1 MTRSIFLSLVFH
13 SAMIVITALTL
24 PFMVREPVDLPPI
37 LSVDLIQ
44 ITDKTSI
51 PFAAKAAKTLEKIKK
66 LEEERMVSQ
75 QAPPAEKKKK
85 EKPDRIPMPEDQKDE
100 KQEIIKKKQNPEEIK
115 ETIRQASE
123 FEKEELFDPNQ
134 IASLIDKSKEE
145 TAQTLKK
152 DKRLTQSSVKN
163 SFATG
168 LTLSQ
173 EDALK
178 AQIFGCWSLPLGLPY
193 QENLLVRIKL
203 RLRPDGTVLRSE
215 ILDHA
220 RMNSPGQGFYKVLA
234 ESALRAIRICQ
245 PLKVPQTGY
254 EKWKDLQLNF
264 DANEML
270 KG

>member
-1 MTRSIFLSLVFH
+1 MTRSILLSLIFH
-13 SAMIVITALTL
+13 SVMIVITAMTL
-24 PFMVREPVDLPPI
+24 PFMKRTPIDLPPI
-37 LSVDLIQ
+37 LTVDLIQ

-51 PFAAKAAKTLEKIKK
+51 PFAAKAAKTLEEIKK
-66 LEEERMVSQ
+66 KEEERLVSE
-75 QAPPAEKKKK
+75 QAPPSEKKK
-85 EKPDRIPMPEDQKDE
+85 EKPDRIPLPEDLNKE
-100 KQEIIKKKQNPEEIK
+100 KKQIIKKKQNPEEV
-115 ETIRQASE
+115 EEQIRQASE
-123 FEKEELFDPNQ
+123 FEKKELFDPNQ
-134 IASLIDKSKEE
+134 IAALIDKSKEE
-145 TAQTLKK
+145 TAETLKK
-152 DKRLTQSSVKN
+152 SEKLTQSSVKT

-193 QENLLVRIKL
+193 HKNLLVRIKL
-203 RLRPDGTVLRSE
+203 KLKPDGTVLRSE

-220 RMNSPGQGFYKVLA
+220 RMNQPGQGFYKVLA
-234 ESALRAIRICQ
+234 ESALRAVRICQ
-245 PLKVPQTGY
+245 PLRVPPTGY

>member
-1 MTRSIFLSLVFH
+1 MSLVFH
-13 SAMIVITALTL
+13 SVMIVLTAISL
-24 PFMVREPVDLPPI
+24 PFMMRTPVDLPPI

-44 ITDKTSI
+44 ITDKTNI

-66 LEEERMVSQ
+66 EQEDRIVSE
-75 QAPPAEKKKK
+75 QAPPSQKKK
-85 EKPDRIPMPEDQKDE
+85 EKPDRIPLPEDLNKE
-100 KQEIIKKKQNPEEIK
+100 KKQLVKKKQNPEEIK
-115 ETIRQASE
+115 DEIRQASE

-134 IASLIDKSKEE
+134 IAALIDKSKEE

-152 DKRLTQSSVKN
+152 DKKLTQSNVKT

-168 LTLSQ
+168 LTLNQ

-193 QENLLVRIKL
+193 HKNLLVRIKL
-203 RLRPDGTVLRSE
+203 KLKPDGTVLRSE
-215 ILDHA
+215 VLDHA
-220 RMNSPGQGFYKVLA
+220 RMNQPGQGFYKVLA

-245 PLKVPQTGY
+245 PLRVPPTGY